1 MKKVKRISI
10 YLFLI
15 VASLISLFPL
25 LWMVVSMTNKSVD
38 VTKGRLLPGTELF
51 QNLQT
56 LFETVDIAT
65 ALVNSTI
72 IAVVTT
78 LGTLLIASLA
88 GYGFE
93 IYRLR
98 SNDWVFD
105 IFLCYVSIRIVS

>member
-1 MKKVKRISI
+1 MKKAKRISI

-15 VASLISLFPL
+15 VASFISLFPL

-38 VTKGRLLPGTELF
+38 VTKGRLLPGTHFF
-51 QNLQT
+51 QNMQT
-56 LFETVDIAT
+56 LFETVDIST
-65 ALVNSTI
+65 ALINSTI

-93 IYRLR
+93 IYRSRRKEWL
-98 SNDWVFD
+98 VTY
-105 IFLCYVSIRIVS
+105 LLVSWMTPFA